1 MRLSS
6 SHLTGIIVLAFSLAS
21 APSANAQ
28 QKRFDGIS
36 LRVATWGAAWK
47 DSQEKVISKKF
58 EALGGKVVFVTGSPQ
73 ANLAKLVA
81 SRGQLP
87 FDLMEILDAQEAEI
101 LPANLL
107 APIDAAKVPNKIHIR
122 PDQISEKLIG
132 SWYTQEGICYNPQKY
147 AEAGLSAPTSF
158 QDLVSPKLERKV
170 LLPDINSGGGLAFV
184 GAIAHATGGDEK
196 NIGPGLDLIAKI
208 KPLKFWSQGSELV
221 TQLQTG
227 DIIAAIAHNGW
238 CFRAAK
244 AGATVAF
251 AHPTIK
257 AGKKGIAK
265 IGWLGIL
272 RGTPNLEA
280 AHWYIN
286 EYLDPDFQY
295 EFAALAGVVPIAR
308 PAVER
313 IGKIPVMKDMVE
325 TDPAAMANELRI
337 DYAKVDISDWTDQWN
352 RSVTRS
358 K

>member
-1 MRLSS
+1 MIPLRSL
-6 SHLTGIIVLAFSLAS
+6 LPVVLAVLVAS
-21 APSANAQ
+21 ALGALAQ
-28 QKRFDGIS
+28 EKRFDGIT

-47 DSQEKVISKKF
+47 DSQEKVIAKKF

-87 FDLMEILDAQEAEI
+87 FDLMEILDAQEGEI
-101 LPANLL
+101 SGADLL
-107 APIDAAKVPNKIHIR
+107 MPLDHGKLPNKTHVR
-122 PDQISEKLIG
+122 PDQISAKLVG
-132 SWYTQEGICYNPQKY
+132 SWYTQEGICYNDKKF
-147 AEAGLSAPTSF
+147 AELGVAPPTSF
-158 QDLVSPKLERKV
+158 QDLVNAKLERKV
-170 LLPDINSGGGLAFV
+170 LLPDITSGGGLAFV
-184 GAIAHATGGDEK
+184 GAIAHATGGDERR
-196 NIGPGLDLIAKI
+196 IGPGLELITRI

-227 DIIAAIAHNGW
+227 DILAAVAHNGW

-251 AHPTIK
+251 AHPSIK
-257 AGKKGIAK
+257 AGRKGIAK

-272 RGTPNLEA
+272 RGTPQPDA
-280 AHWYIN
+280 SHWYIN

-295 EFAALAGVVPIAR
+295 EFAALAGVVPIAA
-308 PAVER
+308 PAVKR
-313 IGKIPVMKDMVE
+313 IAQIPVMKDMTQ

-337 DYAKVDISDWTDQWN
+337 DYSKVDLSEWTDQWN

-358 K
+358 R